1 MSIAMGVTRGSA
13 TNTHQS
19 RCPIVATFSAKNVYK
34 LASRSRSDILVTAS
48 CVVARE
54 NLRDGSYADPD
65 PNQVVEWGRINAR
78 ERANESERQAHFKRE
93 TAREQPLFN
102 NGVPPPIT
110 SFGQAHKDGRSRPA
124 PANAR
129 FDAVKFGSHERANR
143 LERENRITQRES
155 AQPHGSSSSA
165 LPPGGP
171 GKGGA
176 TPRKCANCGEVGH
189 IKTNTKQVIKIY
201 SVLNESANT
210 IPNRL
215 CPLLNGQRKQNDT
228 FRDANASA
236 AVGDSDNINKESR
249 LAPPN
254 APP

>member
-1 MSIAMGVTRGSA
+1 MDSSA
-13 TNTHQS
+13 PGAAHGGNPNGDTPSSGPIDYNTYKYVICDGIPGLTNLL
-19 RCPIVATFSAKNVYK
+19 RDDDPG
-34 LASRSRSDILVTAS
+34 
-48 CVVARE
+48 VVARE

-189 IKTNTKQVIKIY
+189 IKTNTK
-201 SVLNESANT
+201 
-210 IPNRL
+210 L

>member
-1 MSIAMGVTRGSA
+1 M
-13 TNTHQS
+13 
-19 RCPIVATFSAKNVYK
+19 
-34 LASRSRSDILVTAS
+34 
-48 CVVARE
+48 VARE

>member
-1 MSIAMGVTRGSA
+1 MSSAMGVTKGSA
-13 TNTHQS
+13 ANTHQL
-19 RCPIVATFSAKNVYK
+19 RCPIVATFSAKNIYK

-110 SFGQAHKDGRSRPA
+110 SFGQANKDGRSRPA

-155 AQPHGSSSSA
+155 AQPRGSSSSA
-165 LPPGGP
+165 LPP
-171 GKGGA
+171 
-176 TPRKCANCGEVGH
+176 VG
-189 IKTNTKQVIKIY
+189 N
-201 SVLNESANT
+201 S
-210 IPNRL
+210 
-215 CPLLNGQRKQNDT
+215 ND
-228 FRDANASA
+228 
-236 AVGDSDNINKESR
+236 INKESQ

-254 APP
+254 AQP

>member
-1 MSIAMGVTRGSA
+1 MCDGIPGL
-13 TNTHQS
+13 TNLL
-19 RCPIVATFSAKNVYK
+19 RDDDPG
-34 LASRSRSDILVTAS
+34 
-48 CVVARE
+48 VVARE

-93 TAREQPLFN
+93 TARDQPLFN

-110 SFGQAHKDGRSRPA
+110 SFGQANKDGRSRPA

-155 AQPHGSSSSA
+155 AQPRGSSSSA
-165 LPPGGP
+165 LPP
-171 GKGGA
+171 
-176 TPRKCANCGEVGH
+176 VG
-189 IKTNTKQVIKIY
+189 N
-201 SVLNESANT
+201 S
-210 IPNRL
+210 
-215 CPLLNGQRKQNDT
+215 ND
-228 FRDANASA
+228 
-236 AVGDSDNINKESR
+236 INKESQ

-254 APP
+254 AQP

>member
-1 MSIAMGVTRGSA
+1 MSSAMGVTKGSA

-19 RCPIVATFSAKNVYK
+19 RCPIVATFSAKNEPERYPGHCFLCNGIPGLTNLLRDDDPGV
-34 LASRSRSDILVTAS
+34 I
-48 CVVARE
+48 ARE

-78 ERANESERQAHFKRE
+78 ERANDSERKAHFKRE

-110 SFGQAHKDGRSRPA
+110 SFGQADKEGRSRPA

-155 AQPHGSSSSA
+155 AQPRGSSSSA
-165 LPPGGP
+165 LPP
-171 GKGGA
+171 
-176 TPRKCANCGEVGH
+176 VG
-189 IKTNTKQVIKIY
+189 N
-201 SVLNESANT
+201 SN
-210 IPNRL
+210 
-215 CPLLNGQRKQNDT
+215 
-228 FRDANASA
+228 
-236 AVGDSDNINKESR
+236 NINKESQ

-254 APP
+254 TQP